1 MIQIVY
7 DKIVDFWGVTEIPC
21 VIVGSKIDLQQRCVW
36 LEQCGEPCCHCYL
49 LRLVPH
55 RLVNRQVEPNEGY
68 KLAEANKAAWV
79 EISAKNDINVGEY
92 GVDLPIHVL

>member
-1 MIQIVY
+1 
-7 DKIVDFWGVTEIPC
+7 
-21 VIVGSKIDLQQRCVW
+21 
-36 LEQCGEPCCHCYL
+36 
-49 LRLVPH
+49 VPH